1 MVRAVIDDLL
11 ENWLAA
17 IKTKDANGLAA
28 LVTEDCVF
36 LASGSAP
43 ILGRQKLKEAYV
55 NLFQRYDV
63 EQKVH
68 FEEIQS
74 ASDWAFGWGTD
85 EITVRPVAGGAP
97 VHFAGHSVSILRREP
112 DGVWRFARGINN
124 AIQQKS

>member
-1 MVRAVIDDLL
+1 MVREVIDDLL

-17 IKTKDANGLAA
+17 INTKDVNALAA

-43 ILGRQKLKEAYV
+43 ILGRQQFKKAYLS
-55 NLFQRYDV
+55 LFQRYDV
-63 EQKVH
+63 EQTVH

-85 EITVRPVAGGAP
+85 EIIVKPLAGGPP
-97 VHFAGHSVSILRREP
+97 VHFAGHNVSILRRES